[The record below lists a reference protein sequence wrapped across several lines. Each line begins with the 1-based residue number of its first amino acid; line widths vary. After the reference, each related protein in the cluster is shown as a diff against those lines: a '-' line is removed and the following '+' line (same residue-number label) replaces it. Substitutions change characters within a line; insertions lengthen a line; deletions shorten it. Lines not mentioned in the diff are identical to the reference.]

1 MQHSPIPLKRTLVFA
16 SLVFELM
23 ACAQSPSRKGA
34 VQVSATVQASPPR
47 ITLGWEPFTGS
58 SSYTVYRRVQGATG
72 WGTAV
77 ANLSGSALQYVDNG
91 VLVGVVYEYKVTR
104 SALGAGYGYVLSAV
118 ARPPV
123 EQRGTMVL
131 LVDSAMATDVAPS
144 IAQLEEDLLG
154 DGWWVEREVVP
165 PTASPVAVRALVQSI
180 HAASPGQVKAV
191 YVLGHVAVPYSGNT
205 NPDGH
210 AEHRGA
216 WPCDGYYGDLDG
228 VWTDVTVNATGA
240 VNLWNHNVPGDGKFD
255 QTDFPSALELP
266 VGRVDLNELPA
277 FGQSAAQLL
286 QAYLYKAHQW
296 KTKALVVPSTSVV
309 FDDLQWVN
317 NPLASSGY
325 MSLNTSSGAS
335 SLTDLPPSSGPFVNT
350 FTSVDNLWTYHSGT
364 GLQGVGSNGQVT
376 FIGTNNGVTTAGL
389 AAAPAAGIFN
399 MSFGSYFGDWDN
411 EDNYLRAVLASGK
424 ALTHVW
430 SGIPNWFFH
439 PMALGEPIGYCAR
452 RSMNNTNQD
461 LSLQNGGW
469 QGQSMSR
476 GHMALMG
483 DPSLR
488 QSYLAPPTDLV
499 VTSST
504 WYADFTWSPS
514 PEPVDG
520 YHIYRIDTVAGQLV
534 RITITPVVGTSFT
547 SSVPFVPGD
556 RYMVR
561 AIKLVVSNTG
571 SYHDLSLGALAYA
584 QGAPLVDCQ
593 GISGGAALPGT
604 FCDDGDADTL
614 DDVYDTDC
622 QCGGLSVGVGELS
635 ANAVRWWTDMGAS
648 ELHVQ
653 LAEPMRGTFRLRDVQ
668 GATLREGVVNGER
681 LQVDVQALA
690 PATYL
695 IELRPSQAGGSPLVR
710 RFALVR

>member
-1 MQHSPIPLKRTLVFA
+1 
-16 SLVFELM
+16 
-23 ACAQSPSRKGA
+23 
-34 VQVSATVQASPPR
+34 
-47 ITLGWEPFTGS
+47 
-58 SSYTVYRRVQGATG
+58 
-72 WGTAV
+72 V

-216 WPCDGYYGDLDG
+216 WPCDGYYGDMDG

-364 GLQGVGSNGQVT
+364 GLQGVGSNGQIT
-376 FIGTNNGVTTAGL
+376 VTTSANTEL
-389 AAAPAAGIFN
+389 RDAASTTITLTPQTAAGVN
-399 MSFGSYFGDWDN
+399 
-411 EDNYLRAVLASGK
+411 
-424 ALTHVW
+424 LTTAA
-430 SGIPNWFFH
+430 IP
-439 PMALGEPIGYCAR
+439 
-452 RSMNNTNQD
+452 
-461 LSLQNGGW
+461 
-469 QGQSMSR
+469 
-476 GHMALMG
+476 
-483 DPSLR
+483 
-488 QSYLAPPTDLV
+488 
-499 VTSST
+499 
-504 WYADFTWSPS
+504 
-514 PEPVDG
+514 
-520 YHIYRIDTVAGQLV
+520 
-534 RITITPVVGTSFT
+534 
-547 SSVPFVPGD
+547 
-556 RYMVR
+556 
-561 AIKLVVSNTG
+561 
-571 SYHDLSLGALAYA
+571 A
-584 QGAPLVDCQ
+584 QV
-593 GISGGAALPGT
+593 
-604 FCDDGDADTL
+604 
-614 DDVYDTDC
+614 
-622 QCGGLSVGVGELS
+622 
-635 ANAVRWWTDMGAS
+635 
-648 ELHVQ
+648 
-653 LAEPMRGTFRLRDVQ
+653 GTFRC
-668 GATLREGVVNGER
+668 
-681 LQVDVQALA
+681 
-690 PATYL
+690 
-695 IELRPSQAGGSPLVR
+695 QAGTMPPKYLPGSCK
-710 RFALVR
+710 